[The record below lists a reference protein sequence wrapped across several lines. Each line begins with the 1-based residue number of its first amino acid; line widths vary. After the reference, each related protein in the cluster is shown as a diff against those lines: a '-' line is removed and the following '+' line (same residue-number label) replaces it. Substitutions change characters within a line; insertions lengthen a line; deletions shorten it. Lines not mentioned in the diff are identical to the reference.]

1 LKRSHLLAAIG
12 AFVLSLLVPFVV
24 QSDYQ
29 LQVLFRI
36 YLFAALGLAWN
47 LVGGYAGQLSLGH
60 AAYFGA
66 GAYGLAI
73 FSGKFGMSPWL
84 AVLMGI
90 VVALGCALLIGGVSF
105 RLRGPY
111 FALST
116 IAFAEIL
123 RLAAK
128 NVSGVTGGDVGL
140 QVPALFAGEINRSF
154 YWAAVLL
161 ASVACA
167 LTIVISRVRFGYY
180 LMAIREDEDT
190 ALSVGIDAARNKL
203 AALLISAA
211 LTAVAG
217 ALYASIFLFIVPD
230 QVLAIDVSNEI
241 AIVAML
247 GGAGTVLGPIVGA
260 VVLETA
266 SEIFKNTFK
275 EAHLLIFGIL
285 LVVVVL
291 FLPGGI
297 EAPSPGCCAG
307 VNRTGS
313 KARARRRARNKP
325 CRFSKSITSAS
336 DSAGY
341 APSAM

>member
-1 LKRSHLLAAIG
+1 MRRSYFLAAVV
-12 AFVLSLLVPFVV
+12 ALVLSLLVPLVV
-24 QSDYQ
+24 QTDYK

-36 YLFAALGLAWN
+36 YLFASLGLAWN

-66 GAYGLAI
+66 GAYGLAL
-73 FSGKFGMSPWL
+73 FSGKLGMSPWL
-84 AVLMGI
+84 AVLVG
-90 VVALGCALLIGGVSF
+90 VAAALACALLIGGVSF

-111 FALST
+111 FVLST

-128 NVSGVTGGDVGL
+128 NLPGLTGGDVGVP
-140 QVPALFAGEINRSF
+140 VPALFHGNINRSF
-154 YWAAVLL
+154 YWAAVAL
-161 ASVACA
+161 ASLAFA
-167 LTIVISRVRFGYY
+167 LTVIISRAKFGYY

-190 ALSVGIDAARNKL
+190 ALSVGIDAARIKV
-203 AALLISAA
+203 AVLLISAA

-217 ALYASIFLFIVPD
+217 ALYASIFLFVVPD
-230 QVLAIDVSNEI
+230 QVLALDVSNEI

-247 GGAGTVLGPIVGA
+247 GGAGTVLGPIVGS

-275 EAHLLIFGIL
+275 EAHLLIYGVL

-291 FLPGGI
+291 FMPGGI
-297 EAPSPGCCAG
+297 VGTIAG
-307 VNRTGS
+307 FL
-313 KARARRRARNKP
+313 RRRAMPGERV
-325 CRFSKSITSAS
+325 
-336 DSAGY
+336 
-341 APSAM
+341 

>member
-1 LKRSHLLAAIG
+1 MRRSYFLAAVV
-12 AFVLSLLVPFVV
+12 ALVLSLLVPMVV
-24 QSDYQ
+24 QTDYK

-36 YLFAALGLAWN
+36 YLFASLGLAWN

-66 GAYGLAI
+66 GAYGLAL
-73 FSGKFGMSPWL
+73 FSGKLGMSPWL
-84 AVLMGI
+84 AVLVG
-90 VVALGCALLIGGVSF
+90 VAGALACALLIGGVSF

-111 FALST
+111 FVLST

-128 NVSGVTGGDVGL
+128 NLPALTGGDVGVP
-140 QVPALFAGEINRSF
+140 VPALFHGNINRSF
-154 YWAAVLL
+154 YWAAVAL
-161 ASVACA
+161 ASLAFA
-167 LTIVISRVRFGYY
+167 LTVIISRSKFGYY

-190 ALSVGIDAARNKL
+190 ALSVGIDAARIKV
-203 AALLISAA
+203 AVLLISAA

-217 ALYASIFLFIVPD
+217 ALYASIFLFVVPD
-230 QVLAIDVSNEI
+230 QVLALDVSNEI

-247 GGAGTVLGPIVGA
+247 GGAGTVLGPIVGS

-275 EAHLLIFGIL
+275 EAHLLIYGVL

-291 FLPGGI
+291 FMPGGI
-297 EAPSPGCCAG
+297 VGTIAG
-307 VNRTGS
+307 FL
-313 KARARRRARNKP
+313 RRREMPGERV
-325 CRFSKSITSAS
+325 
-336 DSAGY
+336 
-341 APSAM
+341 

>member
-1 LKRSHLLAAIG
+1 MKRSHWLATVA
-12 AFVLSLLVPFVV
+12 AVVLSLLVPLVV
-24 QSDYQ
+24 QTDYE

-36 YLFAALGLAWN
+36 YLFASLGLAWN

-60 AAYFGA
+60 AAYFGT
-66 GAYGLAI
+66 GAYGLAL
-73 FSGKFGMSPWL
+73 FSGKLGMSPWL
-84 AVLMGI
+84 AVLMGV
-90 VVALGCALLIGGVSF
+90 VVALVCALLIGGVSF

-123 RLAAK
+123 RLTAK
-128 NVSGVTGGDVGL
+128 NLPGLTGGDVGV
-140 QVPALFAGEINRSF
+140 QVPPLFHGNINRSF
-154 YWAAVLL
+154 YWAAVTL
-161 ASVACA
+161 ASLAFA
-167 LTIVISRVRFGYY
+167 LTVAISRAKFGYY

-230 QVLAIDVSNEI
+230 QVLALDVSNEI

-247 GGAGTVLGPIVGA
+247 GGAGTALGPIVGS

-266 SEIFKNTFK
+266 SEIFKNTFR
-275 EAHLLIFGIL
+275 EAHQLIFGVL

-297 EAPSPGCCAG
+297 LGAIARFVRRHDTTGEPITGESAPS
-307 VNRTGS
+307 S
-313 KARARRRARNKP
+313 
-325 CRFSKSITSAS
+325 
-336 DSAGY
+336 
-341 APSAM
+341 

>member
-1 LKRSHLLAAIG
+1 MKRSHLIG
-12 AFVLSLLVPFVV
+12 AVAAVVLSLLVPLVV
-24 QSDYQ
+24 QTDYE

-36 YLFAALGLAWN
+36 YLFASLGLAWN

-66 GAYGLAI
+66 GAYGLAL
-73 FSGKFGMSPWL
+73 FGGKLGMSPWL
-84 AVLMGI
+84 GVLVG
-90 VVALGCALLIGGVSF
+90 VAAALVFALLIGGVSF

-128 NVSGVTGGDVGL
+128 NLSGLTGGDVGV
-140 QVPALFAGEINRSF
+140 QVPALFHGNINRSF
-154 YWAAVLL
+154 YWAAVSL
-161 ASVACA
+161 ASLGFA
-167 LTIVISRVRFGYY
+167 LTVIISRAKFGYY

-203 AALLISAA
+203 AALLISAG
-211 LTAVAG
+211 LTALGG

-230 QVLAIDVSNEI
+230 QVLALDVSNEI

-275 EAHLLIFGIL
+275 EAHLLIFGVL

-297 EAPSPGCCAG
+297 MGAIIRFLRRNELTGESAP
-307 VNRTGS
+307 
-313 KARARRRARNKP
+313 AR
-325 CRFSKSITSAS
+325 
-336 DSAGY
+336 
-341 APSAM
+341 

>member
-1 LKRSHLLAAIG
+1 MRRSYFLAAVV
-12 AFVLSLLVPFVV
+12 ALVLSLLVPMVV
-24 QSDYQ
+24 HTDYK

-36 YLFAALGLAWN
+36 YLFASLGLAWN

-66 GAYGLAI
+66 GAYGLAL
-73 FSGKFGMSPWL
+73 FSGKLGMSPWL
-84 AVLMGI
+84 AVLVG
-90 VVALGCALLIGGVSF
+90 VAAALACALLIGGVSF

-111 FALST
+111 FVLST

-128 NVSGVTGGDVGL
+128 NLPGLTGGDVGVP
-140 QVPALFAGEINRSF
+140 VPALFHGNINRSF
-154 YWAAVLL
+154 YWAAVAL
-161 ASVACA
+161 ASLAFA
-167 LTIVISRVRFGYY
+167 LTVVISRAKFGYY

-190 ALSVGIDAARNKL
+190 ALSVGIDAARIKL
-203 AALLISAA
+203 GVLLISAA

-217 ALYASIFLFIVPD
+217 ALYASIFLFVVPD
-230 QVLAIDVSNEI
+230 QVLALDVSNEI

-247 GGAGTVLGPIVGA
+247 GGAGTVLGPIVGS

-275 EAHLLIFGIL
+275 EAHLLIYGVL

-291 FLPGGI
+291 FMPGGI
-297 EAPSPGCCAG
+297 VGTIAG
-307 VNRTGS
+307 FL
-313 KARARRRARNKP
+313 RRREMPGERV
-325 CRFSKSITSAS
+325 
-336 DSAGY
+336 
-341 APSAM
+341 

>member
-1 LKRSHLLAAIG
+1 MRRSYLIG
-12 AFVLSLLVPFVV
+12 AAAVVLLSVLVPLVV
-24 QSDYQ
+24 QNDYQ

-36 YLFAALGLAWN
+36 YLFASLGLAWN

-66 GAYGLAI
+66 GAYGLAL
-73 FSGKFGMSPWL
+73 FSGKLGMSPWL
-84 AVLMGI
+84 GVLMG
-90 VVALGCALLIGGVSF
+90 VVAAVVCALLIGGVSF

-123 RLAAK
+123 RLASK
-128 NVSGVTGGDVGL
+128 NLSSVTGGDVGL
-140 QVPALFAGEINRSF
+140 QVPALFHGNVNRSF
-154 YWAAVLL
+154 YWAAVAL
-161 ASVACA
+161 ASLAFA
-167 LTIVISRVRFGYY
+167 LTVLISRAKFGYY

-190 ALSVGIDAARNKL
+190 ALSVGIGAAGNKL

-211 LTAVAG
+211 LTALAG

-230 QVLAIDVSNEI
+230 QVLALDVSNEI

-247 GGAGTVLGPIVGA
+247 GGAGTVLGPLIGS

-275 EAHLLIFGIL
+275 EAHQLIFGAL

-297 EAPSPGCCAG
+297 VGTI
-307 VNRTGS
+307 TGLL
-313 KARARRRARNKP
+313 RRGEGIDGAARN
-325 CRFSKSITSAS
+325 
-336 DSAGY
+336 
-341 APSAM
+341 